1 MWSYDDSWIGGNVEF
16 SSSNDTRETK
26 DAIQSNSVA
35 GKQENPRIM
44 SDTMMKT
51 RHLDEGHCSSM
62 FVDSAFVWIAPSTLE
77 NKNRANKKPLICI

>member
-1 MWSYDDSWIGGNVEF
+1 MEF

-35 GKQENPRIM
+35 GKHENPRIT

-62 FVDSAFVWIAPSTLE
+62 FVDSAFV
-77 NKNRANKKPLICI
+77 

>member
-1 MWSYDDSWIGGNVEF
+1 MEF

-62 FVDSAFVWIAPSTLE
+62 FVDSAFV
-77 NKNRANKKPLICI
+77 